1 MDLNGRVVTNSN
13 IYVSLITKIN
23 GPIKW
28 QVNYSN
34 VREGK
39 TYIFDIF
46 DILSTIDMLLIK
58 LRPKT
63 KIISNTNKVLLV
75 I

>member
-1 MDLNGRVVTNSN
+1 MDLSSGR
-13 IYVSLITKIN
+13 LIKRFF
-23 GPIKW
+23 
-28 QVNYSN
+28 YSIVCRP
-34 VREGK
+34 VRL
-39 TYIFDIF
+39 IF